1 MFDQNNMSDFKKA
14 HCISRLK
21 SRVLVRQ
28 KINSENNNSE
38 AIWVVGVLCAIVL
51 VVVLAFSVRRRTE
64 LVQANQK
71 IESLTMENQSLTD
84 ANKKLQEEIN
94 TLQGKLD
101 QAEEEAAEAKEKAKA
116 YDDVQDQVKQFS
128 QELQN
133 LFSNVEGTQKGA

>member
-1 MFDQNNMSDFKKA
+1 MD
-14 HCISRLK
+14 
-21 SRVLVRQ
+21 
-28 KINSENNNSE
+28 SENKIRDSDGSSE

-51 VVVLAFSVRRRTE
+51 IVVLAFSVRRRTE

-71 IESLTMENQSLTD
+71 IESLTMENKALTD
-84 ANKKLQEEIN
+84 ANKGLQKKIDVLE
-94 TLQGKLD
+94 GKLD
-101 QAEEEAAEAKEKAKA
+101 KAEKEAAEAQEKAKA